1 MKLTTNL
8 NEINLLRKSFN
19 INFKKENPVIA
30 LAGNPNTGK
39 STVFNGLTGLKQDT
53 GNWPGKTVTQAQGY
67 YTYQNKEYTLV
78 DLPGTYSLLANS
90 TDEQVARDFI
100 CFAKPDT
107 TIVVVDATKLERNLN
122 LVLQIMEL
130 TDNVVVCLN
139 LMDEAKRKNIEINV
153 ENLSKEL
160 QIPIIPTVAPKK
172 IGLEKLKDRI
182 ADIVTGKI
190 KVTPKQIKYSP
201 QVEKAIEKILPDLE
215 SILPD
220 YINSRW
226 VALQL
231 IEGDDSI
238 LESMQTY
245 YPDQIVKEITINLKS
260 EVNTSE
266 AF

>member
-1 MKLTTNL
+1 MEPKADSDQ
-8 NEINLLRKSFN
+8 ISLLRESFN
-19 INFKKENPVIA
+19 INFKRGNPVIA

-67 YTYQNKEYTLV
+67 YTYQNQDYILV

-100 CFAKPDT
+100 CFAQPDA

-130 TDNVVVCLN
+130 TNNVVVCLN
-139 LMDEAKRKNIEINV
+139 LMDEARRKNIEIDV
-153 ENLSKEL
+153 EGLSQDL

-172 IGLEKLKDRI
+172 IGLEKLKDKI
-182 ADIVTGKI
+182 ADIVTGRI
-190 KVTPKQIKYSP
+190 KVTPKQIKYSS
-201 QVEKAIEKILPDLE
+201 QIEEAIEKILPDLE
-215 SILPD
+215 AILPD

-231 IEGDDSI
+231 IEGDNSI
-238 LESMQTY
+238 LEAMQTY
-245 YPDQIVKEITINLKS
+245 YPEQIVKEITANLQS
-260 EVNTSE
+260 EVKAGG

>member
-1 MKLTTNL
+1 MKSKASSD
-8 NEINLLRKSFN
+8 EIDLLREAFN
-19 INFKKENPVIA
+19 INSKEGNPVIA

-67 YTYQNKEYTLV
+67 YTHQQQEYTLV

-100 CFAKPDT
+100 CFAKPSA

-122 LVLQIMEL
+122 LVLQIMEI
-130 TDNVVVCLN
+130 TNNVVVCLN

-153 ENLSKEL
+153 EGLSQDL

-172 IGLEKLKDRI
+172 IGLEKLKN
-182 ADIVTGKI
+182 KI
-190 KVTPKQIKYSP
+190 TAIIREEIKITPKQIKYSS
-201 QVEKAIEKILPDLE
+201 QVEEAIKKILPNLE

-231 IEGDDSI
+231 IEGDNSI

-245 YPDQIVKEITINLKS
+245 YPEQIVKEITTNLQK
-260 EVNTSE
+260 EVKAGE
-266 AF
+266 VF